1 MESSDYNS
9 LSKFLH
15 HLSLGSKNVSELSF
29 DLDQKLFSQ
38 KKKNTQFKDNHLFI
52 SGLARSGT
60 TALLEILN
68 QSDEFISLTYSDL
81 PFILSPSL
89 NSKIVKNKHN
99 TELKERAHKDGI
111 FVNNESPEALD
122 EVFWKVFLNDNY
134 IQKDRMIVNS
144 ISGEILDKYKNY
156 VKRITFNNGL
166 PKRYLSKN
174 NNLVLRLESIL
185 KIYPNST
192 ILIPFRDPLQHAIS
206 LLNQHLHFSELQKK
220 APFSLK
226 YMNWLGHHEF
236 GLNQKPFDLG
246 NDEIFNEIKSYKK
259 EDINYW
265 LLTWLNYYSFI
276 VKKFK
281 SNIILFNYENFCNE
295 PKIELKKICNIINID
310 IDSLELL
317 AFKNKLK
324 TNSNSDPV
332 ILNKC
337 YLIYSQ
343 LIPKK

>member
-68 QSDEFISLTYSDL
+68 QSEEFISLTYTDL

-89 NSKIVKNKHN
+89 NSKIVKNKLK

-144 ISGEILDKYKNY
+144 VTDEILEKYKNY
-156 VKRITFNNGL
+156 VERITFNDGQ

-174 NNLVLRLESIL
+174 NNLVLRFDSIL
-185 KIYPNST
+185 KLYPNST

-206 LLNQHLHFSELQKK
+206 LLNQHLHFCELQKK
-220 APFSLK
+220 DPFSLK
-226 YMNWLGHHEF
+226 FMNWLGHHEF
-236 GLNQKPFDLG
+236 GVNQKPFDLG
-246 NDEIFNEIKSYKK
+246 NNEIFNQLHNFQK

-265 LLTWLNYYSFI
+265 LLSWLNYYNFVTEKYNTKCIFFCYESFCENP
-276 VKKFK
+276 KK
-281 SNIILFNYENFCNE
+281 
-295 PKIELKKICNIINID
+295 ELMKLNQIINV
-310 IDSLELL
+310 DSLILQP
-317 AFKNKLK
+317 FKNKLK
-324 TNSNSDPV
+324 ENHSFDSS
-332 ILNKC
+332 ILKQCNQT
-337 YLIYSQ
+337 YSH
-343 LIPKK
+343 LKTI

>member
-9 LSKFLH
+9 LSKFFH

-29 DLDQKLFSQ
+29 DLDQQLFYQ

-68 QSDEFISLTYSDL
+68 KSEEFISLTYSDL

-89 NSKIVKNKHN
+89 NSKIVKNKLK

-134 IQKDRMIVNS
+134 IQKDRMNLNS
-144 ISGEILDKYKNY
+144 ISGEILEKYKNY
-156 VKRITFNNGL
+156 VERITYNNGR

-174 NNLVLRLESIL
+174 NNLVLRIDSIL

-192 ILIPFRDPLQHAIS
+192 IVIPFRDPLQHAIS
-206 LLNQHLHFSELQKK
+206 LLNQHLHFSELQKRD
-220 APFSLK
+220 PFSLK
-226 YMNWLGHHEF
+226 FMNWLGHHEF
-236 GLNQKPFDLG
+236 GLNQKPFYLG
-246 NDEIFNEIKSYKK
+246 NDRIFNEMKNYKR

-265 LLTWLNYYSFI
+265 LLSWLNYYSYI
-276 VKKFK
+276 VKQLN
-281 SNIILFNYENFCNE
+281 SSIVLFDYDNFCNQ
-295 PKIELKKICNIINID
+295 PKIELKKICETINID
-310 IDSLELL
+310 KDSLELM

-337 YLIYSQ
+337 YLIHSQ
-343 LIPKK
+343 LITKK

>member
-29 DLDQKLFSQ
+29 DLDQKLFYQ
-38 KKKNTQFKDNHLFI
+38 KKKKTKFKDNHLFI

-68 QSDEFISLTYSDL
+68 QSEEFISLTYSDL

-89 NSKIVKNKHN
+89 NSKIVKNKLN

-134 IQKDRMIVNS
+134 IQKDKMIVNS
-144 ISGEILDKYKNY
+144 ISGKILEKYKNY
-156 VKRITFNNGL
+156 VERITFNNGV

-174 NNLVLRLESIL
+174 NNLVLRFDFIL
-185 KIYPNST
+185 KLYPNST

-220 APFSLK
+220 DPFSLK
-226 YMNWLGHHEF
+226 FMNWLGHHEF
-236 GLNQKPFDLG
+236 GVNQKPFDLG
-246 NDEIFNEIKSYKK
+246 NNEIFNQLNDFKK

-265 LLTWLNYYSFI
+265 LLTWLNYYHFVSEKYNSKCIFFCYESFC
-276 VKKFK
+276 
-281 SNIILFNYENFCNE
+281 ENPKNE
-295 PKIELKKICNIINID
+295 LMKLNQIINV
-310 IDSLELL
+310 DSLILQP
-317 AFKNKLK
+317 FKNKLK
-324 TNSNSDPV
+324 ENHTFDSS
-332 ILNKC
+332 ILKQCNETYT
-337 YLIYSQ
+337 YLKTI
-343 LIPKK
+343 

>member
-9 LSKFLH
+9 LSKFFH

-29 DLDQKLFSQ
+29 DLDQKLFSK
-38 KKKNTQFKDNHLFI
+38 KKKNIQFKDNHLFI

-68 QSDEFISLTYSDL
+68 QSEEFISLTYSDL
-81 PFILSPSL
+81 PFILSPSI
-89 NSKIVKNKHN
+89 NSKLIKNKKK

-122 EVFWKVFLNDNY
+122 EVFWKVFLNDDF
-134 IQKDRMIVNS
+134 IKKDRLIVNS

-156 VKRITFNNGL
+156 VERITYNNGQ

-174 NNLVLRLESIL
+174 NNLVLRFDSIL
-185 KIYPNST
+185 KLFPNST

-220 APFSLK
+220 DPFSLK
-226 YMNWLGHHEF
+226 FMNWLGHYEF
-236 GLNQKPFDLG
+236 GLNQKPFYLD
-246 NDEIFNEIKSYKK
+246 NDRIFNELKNCTK

-265 LLTWLNYYSFI
+265 LLSWLNYYHFVSEKYNSKCIFFCYESFCENPKNELMKLDQI
-276 VKKFK
+276 VKV
-281 SNIILFNYENFCNE
+281 
-295 PKIELKKICNIINID
+295 
-310 IDSLELL
+310 DSLSILPFE
-317 AFKNKLK
+317 NKLK
-324 TNSNSDPV
+324 ENANFDSSL
-332 ILNKC
+332 LNKC
-337 YLIYSQ
+337 NEIYSK
-343 LIPKK
+343 LKSI